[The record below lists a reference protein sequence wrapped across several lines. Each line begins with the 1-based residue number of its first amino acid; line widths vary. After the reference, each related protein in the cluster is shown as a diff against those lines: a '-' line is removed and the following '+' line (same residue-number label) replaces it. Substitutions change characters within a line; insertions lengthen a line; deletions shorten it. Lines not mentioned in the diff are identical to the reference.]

1 MEERRAKER
10 ARTAAETALRL
21 APNSAN
27 AHTAM
32 GLFYR
37 YCLKD
42 DRAAL
47 AELETA
53 RERAPNDG
61 GVLEAV
67 GLLERAQGRIQ
78 DALATLKKAADL
90 DPLNAEIWI
99 VLSLTYGGLRQF
111 GDAHLMVDRA
121 LAITPDDI
129 DTLAE
134 KRASTRRRAISTQ
147 RGDCLLHTHS
157 QRPSGPASSTTS

>member
-1 MEERRAKER
+1 
-10 ARTAAETALRL
+10 
-21 APNSAN
+21 
-27 AHTAM
+27 M

-42 DRAAL
+42 NRAAL

-61 GVLEAV
+61 GVLEAI
-67 GLLERAQGRIQ
+67 GLLQRAQGTIQ

-99 VLSLTYGGLRQF
+99 QLASTYAGLRQF
-111 GDAHLMVDRA
+111 EDAHLMVDRV
-121 LAITPDDI
+121 LAITPDDL
-129 DTLAE
+129 DTLAG
-134 KRASTRRRAISTQ
+134 KASFYQAQ
-147 RGDCLLHTHS
+147 GDLSAAGRWLSPHPFCKPDRTGLSYS
-157 QRPSGPASSTTS
+157 QQHYYLRDN

>member
-27 AHTAM
+27 AHKAM

-61 GVLEAV
+61 GVLEAI
-67 GLLERAQGRIQ
+67 GLLQRAQGRIQ
-78 DALATLKKAADL
+78 DALVTLKKAAEV

-99 VLSLTYGGLRQF
+99 VLSL
-111 GDAHLMVDRA
+111 DR
-121 LAITPDDI
+121 
-129 DTLAE
+129 
-134 KRASTRRRAISTQ
+134 KSVV
-147 RGDCLLHTHS
+147 
-157 QRPSGPASSTTS
+157 

>member
-1 MEERRAKER
+1 
-10 ARTAAETALRL
+10 RL

-27 AHTAM
+27 AHKAM

-42 DRAAL
+42 ERVAIAA
-47 AELETA
+47 LETA
-53 RERAPNDG
+53 RERAPSDG
-61 GVLEAV
+61 GVLEAL
-67 GLLERAQGRIQ
+67 GLLQRAQGRVQ

-99 VLSLTYGGLRQF
+99 QLAITYGGLRQF

-121 LAITPDDI
+121 LAITPDDF
-129 DTLAE
+129 DSVAG
-134 KRASTRRRAISTQ
+134 RA
-147 RGDCLLHTHS
+147 G
-157 QRPSGPASSTTS
+157 